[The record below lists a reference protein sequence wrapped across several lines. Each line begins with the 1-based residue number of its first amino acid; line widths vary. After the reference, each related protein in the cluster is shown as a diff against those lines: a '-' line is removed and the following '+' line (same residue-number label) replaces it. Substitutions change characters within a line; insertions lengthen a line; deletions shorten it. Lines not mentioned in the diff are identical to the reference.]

1 MNLSLN
7 KAEEIIVTHMS
18 ASSKILQQTN
28 IRVPSFEVEYKHTTY
43 YATGFWKQFHVLLRR
58 NAIKLLRD
66 KVISLHILSS
76 HFPFFRR
83 CHDKNFFFLVFFFFY
98 IYV

>member
-66 KVISLHILSS
+66 KVISLHILS
-76 HFPFFRR
+76 
-83 CHDKNFFFLVFFFFY
+83 LVFLSFAVVTIKMSSFSFLFY
-98 IYV
+98 TCRY